1 MTKILGILSGKGG
14 TGKTT
19 FSINLSF
26 ALNSF
31 GKKVALIDMN
41 ITMPHISSY
50 LGITPKFT
58 INDVARRKANIN
70 DALLN
75 FNGIKI
81 LPASRELK
89 DLDGFDV
96 KEVKRQFEFLKNQRI
111 FDFIILDGAP
121 GIGKEALY
129 VIDLSDEIIFVS
141 NTFDQFIEDVKRV
154 KEIVKEFGK
163 KEMSIVLNMGFWPDE
178 KKIREIEN
186 NTDIKVIG
194 AIPQDSKIQTSLI
207 NRIPLLEFSPRSISA
222 ECFRSIAAKI
232 CEEEYKESLK
242 LKIFKEVQKIIASFS
257 NFL

>member
-31 GKKVALIDMN
+31 GKKVALVDMN

-58 INDVARRKANIN
+58 INDIAKRKANIN

-96 KEVKRQFEFLKNQRI
+96 KEVKRQFEFLKKQKT

-141 NTFDQFIEDVKRV
+141 NPFDQFIEDVKRV
-154 KEIVKEFGK
+154 KEIVKEFGG

-186 NTDIKVIG
+186 NTNIKVIG
-194 AIPQDSKIQTSLI
+194 VIPQDSKIQISLI
-207 NRIPLLEFSPRSISA
+207 NRIPLLEFSPRCIPA

-232 CEEEYKESLK
+232 CEEEYKESFK

>member
-50 LGITPKFT
+50 LGITSKFT
-58 INDVARRKANIN
+58 INDVAKRKANIN

-81 LPASRELK
+81 LPANRELK

-111 FDFIILDGAP
+111 FDFIILDG

-186 NTDIKVIG
+186 NTNIKVIG

-222 ECFRSIAAKI
+222 
-232 CEEEYKESLK
+232 
-242 LKIFKEVQKIIASFS
+242 
-257 NFL
+257 